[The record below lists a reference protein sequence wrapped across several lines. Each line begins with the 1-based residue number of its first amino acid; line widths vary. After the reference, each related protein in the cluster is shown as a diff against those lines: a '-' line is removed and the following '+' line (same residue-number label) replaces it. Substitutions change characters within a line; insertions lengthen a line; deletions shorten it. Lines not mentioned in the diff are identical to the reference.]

1 MDNINL
7 LRYDGPDFLLADS
20 YQRIKL
26 MSENN
31 GLRQG
36 MQIAFRLGTELT
48 VATLMGALMGYGFD
62 KFFDTRPW
70 GLAVGVIFGGA
81 AGCLNVYRAAMLLS
95 IDDEDTNQD

>member
-1 MDNINL
+1 M

-20 YQRIKL
+20 YQSIKL

-48 VATLMGALMGYGFD
+48 VATLMGALLGYGFD
-62 KFFDTRPW
+62 RYFDTRPW

-81 AGCLNVYRAAMLLS
+81 AGCLNVYRAAMLMTLEDN
-95 IDDEDTNQD
+95 DDNNS